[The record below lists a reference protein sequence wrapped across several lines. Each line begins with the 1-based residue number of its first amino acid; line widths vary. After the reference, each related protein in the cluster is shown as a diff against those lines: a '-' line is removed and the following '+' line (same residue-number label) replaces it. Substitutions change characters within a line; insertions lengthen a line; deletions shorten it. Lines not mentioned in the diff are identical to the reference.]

1 MLSSVAKGKK
11 FEREICR
18 ILRICES
25 YQSGIQT
32 WRTVDGPTV
41 NVLPRFRKATAI
53 TLKRSLGDGGV
64 DIIGNLARFPF
75 VVQCNDRRRKLG
87 VEVVRELEGT
97 LSRYHKDTIGIIVI
111 PSDDKFT
118 TQARRAAR
126 TSEFNI
132 ILTDKEK
139 I

>member
-1 MLSSVAKGKK
+1 MKA
-11 FEREICR
+11 
-18 ILRICES
+18 LRGDS
-25 YQSGIQT
+25 LRKLPVRYSDLAYGG
-32 WRTVDGPTV
+32 RPTV

-75 VVQCNDRRRKLG
+75 VVQCKDRRRKL
-87 VEVVRELEGT
+87 VVRELEGT

-139 I
+139 ICSDLINFVEH